1 MPPSRSV
8 FFLDRSVGK
17 HLVASALRRAG
28 AEVELHD
35 DHFRRDADDQDW
47 IVEVSRRGWSVIT
60 KDTRIRY
67 RPLELAAVS
76 AAEARLFVLTA
87 GNASGSEMAEIL
99 VMHLAKMKRISIRE
113 PAPFIARVSRSRIVV
128 KRLRRR

>member
-1 MPPSRSV
+1 
-8 FFLDRSVGK
+8 
-17 HLVASALRRAG
+17 
-28 AEVELHD
+28 VELHD